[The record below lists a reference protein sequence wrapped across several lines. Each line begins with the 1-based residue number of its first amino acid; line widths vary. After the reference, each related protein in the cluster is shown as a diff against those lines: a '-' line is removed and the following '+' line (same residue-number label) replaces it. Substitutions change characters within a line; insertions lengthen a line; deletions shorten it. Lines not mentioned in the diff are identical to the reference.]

1 MFLTFISSFSL
12 VVYIVRFNTNNKHH
26 FLTYMLT
33 RVFNT
38 TTYNS
43 TAIDNE
49 DRKKINR
56 RNTKTQFFNF

>member
-1 MFLTFISSFSL
+1 
-12 VVYIVRFNTNNKHH
+12 
-26 FLTYMLT
+26 MLT

-43 TAIDNE
+43 TTIDNE